1 LRDVEIITT
10 KTQYKAGDSVEGHV
24 LVRCDDD
31 FKHNGIRITFKGREH
46 TQVVVS
52 HGKTSTTYRDEYVY
66 FDETVYLEE
75 AGVMLPGEKVMEF
88 RFLFPENQ
96 EVMLSSYGGRGG
108 WIEYTLEAVVEIT
121 RAIDPKEKMH
131 LDFRQTMIKPT
142 PQSQKLF
149 VEDDGYPVLDV
160 EIDDTVFCMGDVIPL
175 KFRVARDVKIRE
187 VRAELSSNEEV
198 HAQKHKRRS
207 KRTMLK
213 KKLDDDYVQRDRWMD
228 VTLET
233 DESMLPSF
241 DRPIIRNI
249 VKVKVTLNIPWARD
263 KHVEIPITLGH
274 CGIRSDLDYD
284 VFDF

>member
-1 LRDVEIITT
+1 LRDVEIFTT
-10 KTQYKAGDSVEGHV
+10 KTQFKTGDTVEGHV

-46 TQVVVS
+46 TRIVVS
-52 HGKTSTTYRDEYVY
+52 HGKTSTTYTDEHVY

-75 AGVMLPGEKVMEF
+75 AGIMQPGEKVLEF
-88 RFLFPENQ
+88 RFLFPDNR
-96 EVMLSSYGGRGG
+96 EVMLSSYAGRNG
-108 WIEYTLEAVVEIT
+108 WIEYTLEAVVEIS
-121 RAIDPKEKMH
+121 RAFDPKEKVH
-131 LDFRQTMIKPT
+131 LDFRQPMMKTSPL
-142 PQSQKLF
+142 SQQLF
-149 VEDDGYPVLDV
+149 AEDDGNIVLDV
-160 EIDDTVFCMGDVIPL
+160 DIEDSVFCIGDSIPL
-175 KFRVARDVKIRE
+175 KFRVAHDVKIRE

-198 HAQKHKRRS
+198 HARGHKRRS

-249 VKVKVTLNIPWARD
+249 VKVKVTLNIPWGRD

-274 CGIRSDLDYD
+274 CGNHPDSDYD